1 MTNKLMFKMSN
12 QRVYRA
18 VNCHIFC
25 YMLHMVM
32 LNCCIA
38 IITVFLFY
46 VQILKHG
53 NFMSQLFCS
62 ADIQIKQN

>member
-1 MTNKLMFKMSN
+1 
-12 QRVYRA
+12 
-18 VNCHIFC
+18 
-25 YMLHMVM
+25 MVM

-62 ADIQIKQN
+62 ADIQIKQNKPITEIF